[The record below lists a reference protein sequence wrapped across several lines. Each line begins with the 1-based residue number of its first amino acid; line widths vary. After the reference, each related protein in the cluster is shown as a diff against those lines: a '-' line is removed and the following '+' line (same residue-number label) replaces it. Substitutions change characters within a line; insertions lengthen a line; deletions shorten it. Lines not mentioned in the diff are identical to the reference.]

1 MKPINYLEA
10 VLSYKKGKESFKKK
24 VWIVTKYPPHEILL
38 KDTKTIQRLKEE
50 VYGKNYKGIK
60 SMIIL
65 EVLNSKIVGYENNS
79 NEWF

>member
-1 MKPINYLEA
+1 M
-10 VLSYKKGKESFKKK
+10 
-24 VWIVTKYPPHEILL
+24 
-38 KDTKTIQRLKEE
+38 QRLKEE

-79 NEWF
+79 NE